1 MRFFLPAASQ
11 QLEILFLCRWQSSL
25 KKKKLL
31 KKKLSFWCAI
41 LFKATS
47 IFISPGKRD
56 KFQGAKF
63 EKQLVGLDQKSV
75 MCSTRMIFKK
85 KFPKKKKQT
94 RRPFLNGRP
103 GTAILGYFFC
113 VYLCGWLPI
122 GRENSVYVV
131 RIYETTTTLLPS
143 FSPFWIGC
151 ENSGSSS
158 RERRRQDEK
167 AKPTDPSCCLTH
179 NNSRTEE
186 ASPPLIVVRVSA
198 GQKIPSLHH
207 KKKKKHF
214 FILF

>member
-1 MRFFLPAASQ
+1 
-11 QLEILFLCRWQSSL
+11 
-25 KKKKLL
+25 
-31 KKKLSFWCAI
+31 
-41 LFKATS
+41 
-47 IFISPGKRD
+47 
-56 KFQGAKF
+56 
-63 EKQLVGLDQKSV
+63 

-94 RRPFLNGRP
+94 RRPSLNGRP

-143 FSPFWIGC
+143 FFSFPFRIGC
-151 ENSGSSS
+151 ENSGSS

-207 KKKKKHF
+207 
-214 FILF
+214 